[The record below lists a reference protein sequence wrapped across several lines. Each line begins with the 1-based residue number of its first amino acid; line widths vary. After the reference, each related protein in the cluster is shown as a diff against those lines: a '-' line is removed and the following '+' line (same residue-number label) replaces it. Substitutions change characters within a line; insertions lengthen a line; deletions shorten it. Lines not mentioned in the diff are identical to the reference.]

1 MGILGIGMK
10 IISLY
15 VLLFVVIGCRSKPE
29 QQFSR
34 TMSVPEVLVQAKP
47 SGEIIVAWINHTAIR
62 RGDIVSVLLR
72 GRGKRLLEELLVLE
86 AVRQAAAKK
95 NIRET
100 DVFIAAEM
108 NRILEDM
115 APGKPRRE
123 QLALLD
129 YMLESRGLTR
139 PEFDLIVERQALL
152 RELVDPYV
160 EVTEQRLR
168 SEYERQ
174 HGRRV
179 EVRQLVVSSIRKI
192 EQVQTRLEAGENF
205 ATIVQEA
212 SEDEQTLLR
221 GGLSGPISAADEEV
235 PEPLRTAA
243 LGLQTVG
250 QRSEPFQYRD
260 ITGRPWWCLIQLENV
275 IPADDVSFESIRDEL
290 ARSIQKRE
298 IRVRMGDLERL
309 LRKNA
314 SVEITD
320 PMFK

>member
-1 MGILGIGMK
+1 M
-10 IISLY
+10 
-15 VLLFVVIGCRSKPE
+15 VLLSGCFGKKEEPRV
-29 QQFSR
+29 R
-34 TMSVPEVLVQAKP
+34 NTSVPEVLVQAKP
-47 SGEIIVAWINHTAIR
+47 SGEMIVAWINHTAIR

-95 NIRET
+95 NIQET

-160 EVTEQRLR
+160 EVTEQKLR

-179 EVRQLVVSSIRKI
+179 EVRQLVVSSIRRI
-192 EQVQTRLEAGENF
+192 EQVQKRLEAGEKF
-205 ATIVQEA
+205 AVIVQEV

-221 GGLSGPISAADEEV
+221 GGLSGPISAADEDV

-243 LGLQTVG
+243 LGLQTIG
-250 QRSEPFQYRD
+250 QRSAPFQYRD
-260 ITGRPWWCLIQLENV
+260 QTGRPWWCLIQLENV
-275 IPADDVSFESIRDEL
+275 IPPDDVVYESARDEL
-290 ARSIQKRE
+290 AQSIQKRE
-298 IRVRMGDLERL
+298 IRTRMGMLERL

-314 SVEITD
+314 LVEITD